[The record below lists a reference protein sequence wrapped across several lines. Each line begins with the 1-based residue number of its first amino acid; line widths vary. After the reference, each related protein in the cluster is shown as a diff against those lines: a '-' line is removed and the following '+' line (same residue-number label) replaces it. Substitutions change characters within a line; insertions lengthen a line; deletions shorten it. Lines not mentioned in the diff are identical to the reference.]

1 MNSQW
6 FLLVRQTQTLLNNTV
21 IYCLYSQPKEML
33 IIERLVNGKIILL
46 SSKFKD
52 SFEFS
57 AARGTASLAEA
68 AAEAEGWW

>member
-1 MNSQW
+1 
-6 FLLVRQTQTLLNNTV
+6 
-21 IYCLYSQPKEML
+21 ML

-57 AARGTASLAEA
+57 AARGTAFLAEA